1 MLGHARFRVQWALW
15 FSGHKGSCMWLFVRT
30 ALRVKVEAT
39 LQVRMSLKG
48 RTDEKEEY
56 VSNNR

>member
-1 MLGHARFRVQWALW
+1 
-15 FSGHKGSCMWLFVRT
+15 MWLFVRT